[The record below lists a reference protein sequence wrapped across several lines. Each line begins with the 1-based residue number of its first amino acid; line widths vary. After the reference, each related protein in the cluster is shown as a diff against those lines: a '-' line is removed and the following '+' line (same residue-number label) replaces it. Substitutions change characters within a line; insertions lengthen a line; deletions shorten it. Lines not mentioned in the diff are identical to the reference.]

1 MEYFLTAI
9 DFFIH
14 LDKHLQQILV
24 SYGLWTYA
32 LVSLTIFA
40 ETGFVVTPFL
50 PGDSL
55 IFVLGAFA
63 AAGWLDEWL
72 LYLLLLAAGILGN
85 SVNYSIG
92 KWIGPAVFEKNYR
105 FLKREYLYKTQAFFE
120 KYGGKT
126 IIIARFLPIVRTF
139 APFLAGVA
147 RMTYARFMVFN
158 IIGSFLWVSIFH
170 WGGYFFGNIPVV
182 KENLTVAILVIVFAS
197 FLPTAFELIRHKLKP
212 ASGQQVSKEK

>member
-1 MEYFLTAI
+1 LDFILASI

-14 LDKHLQQILV
+14 LDKHLQQILE
-24 SYGLWTYA
+24 SYGLWTYL

-63 AAGWLDEWL
+63 AAGWLDKWL
-72 LYLLLLAAGILGN
+72 LYILLLLAGILGN
-85 SVNYSIG
+85 TLNYSIG
-92 KWIGPAVFEKNYR
+92 KWVGPAVFERNYR
-105 FLKREYLYKTQAFFE
+105 LLRREYLNKTQTFFE

-139 APFLAGVA
+139 APFLAGVGK
-147 RMTYARFMVFN
+147 MKYSKFTIFN
-158 IIGSFLWVSIFH
+158 VIGSFLWVSIFL

-182 KENLTVAILVIVFAS
+182 RRNLTTVILIIVLAS
-197 FLPTAFELIRHKLKP
+197 FLPSIIELIRHKLTPGK
-212 ASGQQVSKEK
+212 K

>member
-1 MEYFLTAI
+1 MDFILASI

-14 LDKHLQQILV
+14 LDKHLQQILE
-24 SYGLWTYA
+24 SYGLWTYL

-63 AAGWLDEWL
+63 AAGWLDKWL
-72 LYLLLLAAGILGN
+72 LYILLLLAGILGN
-85 SVNYSIG
+85 TLNYSIG
-92 KWIGPAVFEKNYR
+92 KWVGPAVFERNYR
-105 FLKREYLYKTQAFFE
+105 LLRREYLNKTQTFFE

-139 APFLAGVA
+139 APFLAGVGK
-147 RMTYARFMVFN
+147 MKYSKFTIFN
-158 IIGSFLWVSIFH
+158 VIGSFLWVSIFL

-182 KENLTVAILVIVFAS
+182 RRNLTTVILIIVLAS
-197 FLPTAFELIRHKLKP
+197 FLPSIIELIRHKLTPGK
-212 ASGQQVSKEK
+212 K